1 MRPYSYYIKQAEGAS
16 DARPSYTSAT
26 ETAGKA
32 FQPPKYYERP
42 GVNPQLAAQ
51 GRQLEQEY
59 ASAFPY
65 GDYTYSTKGWGYRG
79 GERTQMDQSQID
91 LRTRFKL
98 YEAQAMNAMPSNPQL
113 AQQSPSAAGA
123 FFGDLARSPI
133 SPTAPLMYGYDVAT
147 KGFQQAS
154 ADKAKSDAVYRDMLL
169 DSTKRVANR
178 YGANFDLNYAND
190 PLLDYSS
197 YALEAA
203 PFLLATAL
211 TGGGNIGVQAAAR
224 TGAQAVA
231 RTGVQTAARTG
242 APNVFRQAGQTLVQ
256 GFRPVMQ
263 GSANRFVRFAGEAI
277 PGAANYALSAMN
289 PIPLVTSAVQA
300 APGATKLLSML
311 GANFALRGAANN
323 YGNAY
328 RDTAAF
334 NAANPEL
341 AGTPASAARFGES
354 LLAGGAS
361 FDPTALNKFGLG
373 ASLLAPGM
381 DEKRQQAIDEA
392 VQMRISQIPDDDPNK
407 QLLLNNPAAIEEL
420 RRKISDR
427 FNSRGFIASAIE
439 PAAKVT
445 TFNPFRALGATTYGE
460 DLAADRN
467 IASAVAQDVTGL
479 RSTRL
484 QDPRF
489 LATLDRYAAETDPNR
504 LMSTPFGRELM
515 TTPIAGLVGNDPI
528 RAVQATQSVV
538 ILNDALSRMQLQYQQ
553 TGQVPPGYVELV
565 QQAKNL
571 AEAQQLPAAI
581 QESGNTPFADAVTQ
595 LDSVL
600 QQIYNSQQLAQ
611 GAAP

>member
-1 MRPYSYYIKQAEGAS
+1 MIPYSSYIKQAAEP
-16 DARPSYTSAT
+16 ARPSYTSAT
-26 ETAGKA
+26 ETGGKA
-32 FQPPKYYERP
+32 FQAPRYYDRP
-42 GVNPQLAAQ
+42 GVNPELAAQ
-51 GRQLEQEY
+51 GRQLEEDY
-59 ASAFPY
+59 ARTFPY

-79 GERTQMDQSQID
+79 GERAQMMQQEID
-91 LRTRFKL
+91 LRNRFKI
-98 YEAQAMNAMPSNPQL
+98 YEAQARGINPSNPQL
-113 AQQSPSAAGA
+113 VQQNPGAVGA
-123 FFGDLARSPI
+123 FFGDLARSPVM
-133 SPTAPLMYGYDVAT
+133 PTAPFMDAYDVAT

-154 ADKAKSDAVYRDMLL
+154 ADKAKSDAVYGDMLL

-203 PFLLATAL
+203 PFFLATAL

-224 TGAQAVA
+224 TGAQGVA
-231 RTGVQTAARTG
+231 RAA
-242 APNVFRQAGQTLVQ
+242 APNIFRQAGQTLVQ
-256 GFRPVMQ
+256 GFKPVMQ

-277 PGAANYALSAMN
+277 PGAANYALSAIN
-289 PIPLVTSAVQA
+289 PLPLVTSAVQA

-323 YGNAY
+323 YANAY

-341 AGTPASAARFGES
+341 SGTPASAARFGES
-354 LLAGGAS
+354 LLAGGVS
-361 FDPTALNKFGLG
+361 LDPTALNKFGLG
-373 ASLLAPGM
+373 GSLLAPGM
-381 DEKRQQAIDEA
+381 EERRQQTIDQA
-392 VQMRISQIPDDDPNK
+392 VQMAIDKIPNDSPEK
-407 QLLLNNPAAIEEL
+407 QRLLNNPAAIEEL
-420 RRKISDR
+420 RRSISNK
-427 FNSRGFIASAIE
+427 FNSRGFIAAGIQ
-439 PAAKVT
+439 PAAQAT

-460 DLAADRN
+460 DLAADRDV
-467 IASAVAQDVTGL
+467 ASAVAKDVTGL
-479 RSTRL
+479 RGTTL

-489 LATLDRYAAETDPNR
+489 LATLDRYASETDPDR
-504 LMSTPFGRELM
+504 LINTRFGRELM

-538 ILNDALSRMQLQYQQ
+538 ILNDVLSRMQLQYQQ
-553 TGQVPPGYVELV
+553 TGQVPPGYVELA

-571 AEAQQLPAAI
+571 AKAQQLPAVI

-600 QQIYNSQQLAQ
+600 QQIYNSQQPAQ